1 MLSDNSQNNL
11 LHHFIGRQSDTNRS
25 FPSLFQTRPTSSTR
39 FTFSLALFTA
49 KPLKNSLSP
58 QQTSR
63 VRSSA
68 TNPGSTRLKHKLCRE
83 GCGSIKMAPKT
94 QPGNHGTFTPLSPQ
108 SCQNHLNLP
117 QMPSGGGGWG
127 RVLLNEATGEPAAV
141 KPGLFLTC
149 VPVSGSGAGLGGL
162 FIDADRRARQVLR
175 GSANTVGTAAPRAG
189 GGHQGDPASPH
200 TRCAQRYH
208 FGPKKD
214 HFWQE
219 NTSDNTPHCVGGTAD
234 YVMTSRAQNHPTQ
247 TRSSPILDADRE
259 SPTPKVIGKR
269 LMGESVV
276 PPFPS
281 WKNPPAA

>member
-1 MLSDNSQNNL
+1 MASPNHCVAFHEFSDNSQNNL

-39 FTFSLALFTA
+39 FTFSLALFA
-49 KPLKNSLSP
+49 VKPLKNSLSP

-68 TNPGSTRLKHKLCRE
+68 TNSGSTRLKHKLCRE

-94 QPGNHGTFTPLSPQ
+94 QPGNHGTFTPLSPR

-175 GSANTVGTAAPRAG
+175 GSANTVGTAAPHAG
-189 GGHQGDPASPH
+189 GDTKGTPPHRTPGVLNAIISGQKKTIFGKKTPPLTHPIASVALP
-200 TRCAQRYH
+200 T
-208 FGPKKD
+208 
-214 HFWQE
+214 
-219 NTSDNTPHCVGGTAD
+219 TS
-234 YVMTSRAQNHPTQ
+234 
-247 TRSSPILDADRE
+247 
-259 SPTPKVIGKR
+259 
-269 LMGESVV
+269 
-276 PPFPS
+276 
-281 WKNPPAA
+281 